1 MGDIRAPD
9 NKDLAYK
16 DYISGMKYK
25 EIAAKYN
32 VSMATVKSWKTRYKW
47 DRKSMHTK
55 KDKKE
60 KVCTQNRNEENLK
73 PSDNANLNNLDKK
86 RKESS
91 ETNSQNPKARYG
103 NKNALGNAGGNGG
116 PPGNKKAE
124 IHGLYAKY
132 LPEET
137 MELIELI
144 KSKDRLDILWEQI
157 VIQYV
162 AIIRAQKIMY
172 VTDKEEI
179 IKELKKE
186 ESSEYGQ
193 KTEWE
198 FQFAWDRQASFLNA
212 QSRAMSELRSLIKQ
226 YDTMVNANWDLVT
239 DEQKHRVE
247 KLKLEISNIRGDS
260 KDNSTENWVNS
271 IKVIAEKR
279 KNERNKYNG

>member
-16 DYISGMKYK
+16 DYMSGMKYK

-60 KVCTQNRNEENLK
+60 KVCIQNRNEENLK